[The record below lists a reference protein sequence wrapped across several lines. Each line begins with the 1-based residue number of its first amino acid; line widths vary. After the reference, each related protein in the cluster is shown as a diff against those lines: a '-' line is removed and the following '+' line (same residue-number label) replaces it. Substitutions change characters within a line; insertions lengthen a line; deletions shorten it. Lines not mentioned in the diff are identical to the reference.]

1 MPKEKSI
8 FLIGVWIIILSNFVG
23 IGSEVKNYLFI
34 ATGVLLIFISYGSY
48 IIKRGEDKEVREP
61 SQKEEISAS
70 YEREE
75 IVSIEPKKVKRKIL
89 EVFKEAEVEAQPTVS
104 SISYEEIKK
113 EYEPK
118 IKVRKARIKA
128 THKIVSEN
136 SYSFPETEDDDVVV
150 ISPGR
155 EE

>member
-8 FLIGVWIIILSNFVG
+8 FLIGVWIIVLSHFIG
-23 IGSEVKNYLFI
+23 IGTEVKNYLFI

-48 IIKRGEDKEVREP
+48 IIKKWENKEAIEP
-61 SQKEEISAS
+61 SQKEEIPSS
-70 YEREE
+70 YERVETT
-75 IVSIEPKKVKRKIL
+75 SIEPKKVKRRIM
-89 EVFKEAEVEAQPTVS
+89 EVFKETEAEPMMS

-128 THKIVSEN
+128 THKIASEN
-136 SYSFPETEDDDVVV
+136 SYTFPETEDDDVVV
-150 ISPGR
+150 ISSGR